1 MQPHIHESVPC
12 RLVLQLRTY
21 RCNAVNR
28 RFGPMRLTHRS
39 KIDLLDHLV
48 GGGEQLIG
56 NGEAERLCG
65 LEIEHK
71 LEFGRSLNGQIRG
84 ILTLENPIDIR
95 SDLPNQPRREG
106 P

>member
-1 MQPHIHESVPC
+1 MGQEASFA
-12 RLVLQLRTY
+12 
-21 RCNAVNR
+21 N
-28 RFGPMRLTHRS
+28 
-39 KIDLLDHLV
+39 LLDHLV

-56 NGEAERLCG
+56 DGEAERLCG

-95 SDLPNQPRREG
+95 SSRITPRMEG